1 MKKSFVELLLIGSCL
16 ITRPGFAQD
25 YDTTDSITVR
35 LKEVTVNALGV
46 ERDYQSYGGNIA
58 IVNKA
63 ALATTDPTNIQES
76 INRIPGVYM
85 HSGTINTNRVTI
97 RGIGSRSPFS
107 TNKIR
112 AYFGEI
118 PLTNGSGETNIEDM
132 DLTGL
137 NSYEVIKGPNSSVF
151 GSGLGGVI
159 LMNPSIPSTNETTIS
174 NDLTVGSFGLVK
186 EQLSFST
193 SAEKLKIFG
202 SAGHLTSKGYRD
214 NNNVDRTHAMLHL
227 ESTVG
232 QGKVNLLSYFVDQK
246 AFIPS
251 SLNETDFEQSPTK
264 AAFTWGSAEGFE
276 DYYSFLQGISY
287 STLLSNSLTLKSSVF
302 LTHQNNYE
310 PRPFNILDERTTG
323 FGTRN
328 RLIFDF
334 SPQTTLMI
342 GTELFWDQHSFQTL
356 ANLYRD
362 FPGMGSVEG
371 DQLSDLQERRNY
383 INVFTQIDHELVED
397 LVLSAG
403 LNFNKTQYK
412 LEDRFNIPAEL
423 SGSYDY
429 QGVLS
434 PRLALNYQI
443 KPELN
448 AYVSISH
455 GFSPPTLEETL
466 LPDGAINPDI
476 EPETGLNSEIGLR
489 GFFNRISFEFTLYRM
504 LVRNLLVSRRTG
516 ADQFIGINAGE
527 TSHQGVELSY
537 HLKIIK
543 NNRIELS
550 NQGAFSYSDFTFD
563 EFIDGENSFSGN
575 ELTGV
580 PKHVFF
586 NRFQFKFKPFIYAYL
601 DQQYTSA
608 IPVTDDNTVYSDQY
622 FILNATIG
630 HTREVGRW
638 NYDLGCTLR
647 NITDQ
652 KYASMLLINATGFGG
667 AAPRYFYPGLP
678 FNWFARLRLA
688 YTF

>member
-1 MKKSFVELLLIGSCL
+1 MRHSFIALLVIGSSIIAHQGL
-16 ITRPGFAQD
+16 SQD
-25 YDTTDSITVR
+25 YIADSSTVQ

-58 IVNKA
+58 IVRKE
-63 ALATTDPTNIQES
+63 ALQTADPANIQES

-85 HSGTINTNRVTI
+85 HSGTINTNRITI

-118 PLTNGSGETNIEDM
+118 PLTNGSGETNVEDI
-132 DLTGL
+132 DLAGL
-137 NSYEVIKGPNSSVF
+137 SSYEVIKGPNSSIF

-159 LMNPSIPSTNETTIS
+159 LMNAQNPDSPKSTFT

-186 EQLSFST
+186 EQLSFSAT
-193 SAEKLKIFG
+193 AKKLKVFA

-214 NNNVDRTHAMLHL
+214 NNHVDRSHGLLHL
-227 ESTVG
+227 ESEIG
-232 QGKVNLLSYFVDQK
+232 PGKLNLLTYFVDQK

-251 SLNETDFEQSPTK
+251 SLNETDFEQTPTK
-264 AAFTWGSAEGFE
+264 AAFTWGAAEGFE
-276 DYYSFLQGISY
+276 DYRTLLQGLSY
-287 STLLSNSLTLKSSVF
+287 SALLNKTLTLKTSAFV
-302 LTHQNNYE
+302 THQNNYE
-310 PRPFNILDERTTG
+310 PRPFNILDESTTG

-334 SPQTTLMI
+334 SPQTTWMI
-342 GTELFWDQHSFQTL
+342 GTELFWDQHRFQTL

-362 FPGMGSVEG
+362 FPGMGSIEG
-371 DQLSDLQERRNY
+371 NQLSDLKERRNY
-383 INVFTQIDHELVED
+383 INVFTQVDHELIEN

-403 LNFNKTQYK
+403 LNFNKTQYE
-412 LEDRFNIPAEL
+412 LDDRFEDSSDQ
-423 SGSYDY
+423 SGSFDY
-429 QGVLS
+429 QGVFS
-434 PRLALNYQI
+434 PRVSLNYAFSPRI
-443 KPELN
+443 N
-448 AYVSISH
+448 TYFSVSH

-476 EPETGLNSEIGLR
+476 EPATGLNTEVGLR
-489 GFFNRISFEFTLYRM
+489 GFFNRLTFDLTFYRM
-504 LVRNLLVSRRTG
+504 QVQNLLVSRRT
-516 ADQFIGINAGE
+516 ADDQFIGINAGE

-537 HLKIIK
+537 SLEFAN
-543 NNRIELS
+543 NNRIEFS
-550 NQGAFSYSDFTFD
+550 NQGSYSFSDFTFD

-575 ELTGV
+575 QLTGV
-580 PKHVFF
+580 PRHVFF
-586 NRFQFKFKPFIYAYL
+586 NRLQFKFKPLFYIYL

-608 IPVTDDNTVYSDQY
+608 IPITDDNSVFSDQY
-622 FILNATIG
+622 FLLNVTMG
-630 HTREVGRW
+630 HTKEIGRW
-638 NYDLGCTLR
+638 NYDLGLTFR

-678 FNWFARLRLA
+678 FNWFARLRVA
-688 YTF
+688 YSF